1 MSYKTLPY
9 TYGSK
14 SLDDINALTGMSDG
28 DTVYNLDWNLIE
40 VYDGNMWVNDQAVPR
55 TIESGEVGNVSLGMA
70 VKVNASNEIL
80 RLTSDNDSNWQD
92 YVGIVVRIKSDKALV
107 AHFGRYQ
114 ILVDYEENPTI
125 SNGVAIRPAA
135 NTGLLREDTS
145 PTGSGGKGVLGYTVE
160 AISATQTNN
169 YLCWATLQT
178 IEMS

>member
-14 SLDDINALTGMSDG
+14 SLDDINALTGMSEG

-40 VYDGNMWVNDQAVPR
+40 VYDGDMWVNDQAIPR
-55 TIESGEVGNVSLGMA
+55 NIEAEEVGNVALGMA

-80 RLTSDNDSNWQD
+80 RMAADTATNWQD
-92 YVGIVVRIKSDKALV
+92 YVGIVVRIKSTKALV
-107 AHFGRYQ
+107 AHFGRYKV
-114 ILVDYEENPTI
+114 LVDYEENETI
-125 SNGVAIRPAA
+125 ANGVAIRPAA
-135 NTGLLREDTS
+135 NAGLLREDTS
-145 PTGSGGKGVLGYTVE
+145 PSGSSGIGVLGYTVE

-178 IEMS
+178 IEMA